1 MTVKLALAAAAAI
14 AVSGPAFAAT
24 LVATPGSGSYVPSG
38 SVYDFNTGTRHQ
50 GGYVSSGSV
59 SNVQAEPL
67 GNTGDYWVNYPD
79 GHGYTEPGIFDVT
92 GLKTLSFI
100 WGSVD
105 PSNVLSLFDT
115 SGNFVQSWSG
125 NDLLGDTSG
134 SPTNP
139 NGNPLIKLVFGSAN
153 EAGHLEFST
162 NQIAFET
169 GTFSLGVPEPGTWAL
184 MILGFGLVGGALR
197 RRQRQSVRYSF
208 A

>member
-14 AVSGPAFAAT
+14 AVSGPALAAT
-24 LVATPGSGSYVPSG
+24 LVATPGSGSYTPSG
-38 SVYDFNTGTRHQ
+38 AIYDFNSGTRHS

-59 SNVQAEPL
+59 ANVQAEPL
-67 GNTGDYWVNYPD
+67 GNTGDYWVNYPA
-79 GHGYTEPGIFDVT
+79 GHGYAEPGTFDVS
-92 GLKTLSFI
+92 GLTSLSFI

-105 PSNVLSLFDT
+105 PSNVLKLFDV
-115 SGNFVQSWSG
+115 NNNLVQSWSG

-134 SPTNP
+134 SPTSA
-139 NGNPLIKLVFGSAN
+139 NGNPLIKLVFAPG
-153 EAGHLEFST
+153 EAGRLEFST
-162 NQIAFET
+162 DQIAFET

-184 MILGFGLVGGALR
+184 MILGFGLIGGALR